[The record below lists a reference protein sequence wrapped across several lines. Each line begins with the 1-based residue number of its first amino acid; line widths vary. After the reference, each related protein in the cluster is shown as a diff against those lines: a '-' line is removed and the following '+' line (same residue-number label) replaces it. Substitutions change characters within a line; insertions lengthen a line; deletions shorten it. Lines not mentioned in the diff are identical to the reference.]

1 MSEFTRL
8 FESVGLANRKTGQ
21 IFQNPAG
28 DELIFQSLEFYPDLG
43 GAESA
48 EELNQF
54 IEDQETILGQPIQWT
69 NIATPRSLGVGIAEF
84 KDNTGNSVYFGRYF
98 QSINRNKIENYW
110 PNSSIPG
117 GYVYQGS
124 AAKKVV
130 SGLMPQDVL
139 KKFNSLYPE
148 DILNDVVEKFGDQS
162 PLTNLTRDVVNGKQF
177 PITFSSEGID
187 FAGFRDYFCEILQP
201 IAMIRGQFTGNAG
214 DAAKKF
220 MGSMGF
226 DDCVIDFSTGK
237 STGLYDSLLTNSK
250 GKQIKVSTKGG
261 AGAKASVKNLVDTVE
276 ELKKSGDSR
285 LLKTY
290 ADTVKLIEK
299 IQQAGQAGAPLELA
313 LEFDLLNAKEVAQIK
328 SLKDNPD
335 VTLTPKLREMYDSR
349 GSRDPENDIPYYRM
363 IAAVAHRVAD
373 LVNEQTDFSTA
384 ATDILNNGAL
394 VQVYTKASQGNGT
407 ITLQGF
413 ETVYPS
419 DQIKGIYM
427 SAQKTY
433 YNTGIK
439 GNFTF
444 SINKTEKESD
454 SEAADA
460 EIVEPEIKLS
470 RPKRTDIR
478 PQGTATARSK
488 RSREDNL
495 GRERR

>member
-1 MSEFTRL
+1 MNEFLRL
-8 FESVGLANRKTGQ
+8 FESVGLANRKFGQ
-21 IFQNPAG
+21 TFKNPAG
-28 DELIFQSLEFYPDLG
+28 DELTFQSLEFYPESG
-43 GAESA
+43 GADNA
-48 EELNQF
+48 DELNQF
-54 IEDQETILGQPIQWT
+54 IEDQEVILGKSIEWT
-69 NIATPRSLGVGIAEF
+69 NIANPRMLGIGIAHF
-84 KDNTGNSVYFGRYF
+84 VDSAGQDRYFGRYF

-110 PNSSIPG
+110 PNNSIPG
-117 GYVYQGS
+117 GYLFQGS
-124 AAKKVV
+124 AAKKVA

-139 KKFNSLYPE
+139 KKFDSLYPE
-148 DILNDVVEKFGDQS
+148 DILNDIIDKFGDQN
-162 PLTNLTRDVVNGKQF
+162 PLTTLTRDIVNGKQF

-201 IAMIRGQFTGNAG
+201 IALIRGQYTGNAG

-220 MGSMGF
+220 MGSNGF
-226 DDCVIDFSTGK
+226 EDCLIDFSAGK
-237 STGLYDSLLTNSK
+237 STGLYDSLLTNSS

-276 ELKKSGDSR
+276 ELKKAGDSK

-290 ADTVKLIEK
+290 SSTVKMIEK
-299 IQQAGQAGAPLELA
+299 IQQSGQAGAPLELA
-313 LEFDLLNAKEVAQIK
+313 LDFDLLNKKEVEQIK

-335 VTLTPKLREMYDSR
+335 IVLSPKLKEMYDSR
-349 GSRDPENDIPYYRM
+349 SSRNPENDIPYYRM
-363 IAAVAHRVAD
+363 MAAVAHRVAE
-373 LVNEQTDFSTA
+373 LVNEQTDFSIA

-394 VQVYTKASQGNGT
+394 VQVYTKASQGENT

-427 SAQKTY
+427 SAEKTY

-444 SINKTEKESD
+444 TINKDILTSSASD
-454 SEAADA
+454 
-460 EIVEPEIKLS
+460 INEPEPELALS
-470 RPKRTDIR
+470 RPIRTNVR
-478 PQGTATARSK
+478 PRGSERTKKDSK
-488 RSREDNL
+488 DNL